1 MLSLKC
7 TVIIM
12 MHEWCVNKLDLQKEI
27 RIKILIDWIYI
38 VKHLSQKY
46 FICKGTQTKHSLFTV
61 RLCFLMGM
69 SPWSIKGCK
78 MLVYKLWPFSRDGSL
93 LRHTY
98 SEAGDLNF
106 CSLIHKFGL
115 MWPSKGC
122 IEIYTSGNSDT
133 HRMKKACFF

>member
-1 MLSLKC
+1 M
-7 TVIIM
+7 IM

-69 SPWSIKGCK
+69 SPWSTKGCK
-78 MLVYKLWPFSRDGSL
+78 MLVYKLWPFSRDESL

-122 IEIYTSGNSDT
+122 IEDLYFRELGYPQDEKSIGWST
-133 HRMKKACFF
+133 CFFKR